1 MACARAHEEWSTE
14 LWPFTRTV
22 RGVRAIRRDSH
33 ALPSPHAPTRQ
44 LRISALLMLS
54 LPGFCSRPLTH
65 PSPPALSLFLP
76 LLPLCMCV
84 RVNEFVYLS
93 ARTGGKVKANRGR
106 TQGLEGKRGDPVQR

>member
-44 LRISALLMLS
+44 LRISALLML
-54 LPGFCSRPLTH
+54 LTRRRLTLG
-65 PSPPALSLFLP
+65 LSLIHI
-76 LLPLCMCV
+76 
-84 RVNEFVYLS
+84 
-93 ARTGGKVKANRGR
+93 
-106 TQGLEGKRGDPVQR
+106 